1 MATSLQDLF
10 AAGLVQRCVPDV
22 PRPLKQTRE
31 DPPLQPGSNFYRL
44 LFSRFMER
52 CTDLERD
59 DLAAHLRWEKRGE
72 IRVATACS
80 GTDVPLLVYAGLAE
94 AARDILSVPLRI
106 VHRFSCEKDSAKQRF
121 LMLMYPTMPLL
132 FSDAS
137 ALGAESGHDELS
149 HVKQTIPKD
158 VNSFLVGWPCTD
170 VSNMNKHART
180 QTNRCCVASG
190 GLRTGGVFKS
200 VIDFCCNHGSE
211 VDFLGNEN
219 VPALATPPPDGG
231 PDNLTAA
238 VWLLDTHA
246 DMYTKT
252 WQLNPMMF
260 GVPQSRDRLWFP
272 SFRRKVLRD
281 LKLSDQEADSILTSI
296 MQRIV
301 GSQLAD
307 IGLYLF
313 PPGHDIL
320 QQVLETMPKADHTGS
335 SEVRRKWPQQH
346 LKCFEAKGL
355 KWWDTKYP
363 SEEAC
368 ESYPF
373 LRCIHLREFDL
384 LHLSGVAEYPA
395 RERRLVEVGQSL
407 ARHSPPLQGYVRAIT
422 PRIKY
427 YITDLCRVLIGIEE
441 LRLQSIHFPN
451 MNALPCFSNEL
462 IRDLSG
468 NAFEGSCCAAVIF
481 CSHVLLSK
489 GAAARERASN
499 VQSKAASPAEVDADA
514 ALLGQQDAE
523 VDDDIE
529 RIWGLKK
536 KWWTNVTA
544 ALWRHPH

>member
-1 MATSLQDLF
+1 M
-10 AAGLVQRCVPDV
+10 R
-22 PRPLKQTRE
+22 
-31 DPPLQPGSNFYRL
+31 
-44 LFSRFMER
+44 
-52 CTDLERD
+52 
-59 DLAAHLRWEKRGE
+59 
-72 IRVATACS
+72 
-80 GTDVPLLVYAGLAE
+80 
-94 AARDILSVPLRI
+94 
-106 VHRFSCEKDSAKQRF
+106 
-121 LMLMYPTMPLL
+121 
-132 FSDAS
+132 
-137 ALGAESGHDELS
+137 
-149 HVKQTIPKD
+149 QTIPKD

-170 VSNMNKHART
+170 VSNMSKYART

-190 GLRTGGVFKS
+190 GLRSGGVFKS

-313 PPGHDIL
+313 PPGRDIL
-320 QQVLETMPKADHTGS
+320 QQVLETMPTADHTGS
-335 SEVRRKWPQQH
+335 SEVQRKWLQQH

-363 SEEAC
+363 SEETCA
-368 ESYPF
+368 SYPF

-384 LHLSGVAEYPA
+384 LHLSGVAECPKRAAICRGRPVACEAFPPVA
-395 RERRLVEVGQSL
+395 RLRAGDHPSHQVLHHGLVQS
-407 ARHSPPLQGYVRAIT
+407 AHRHR
-422 PRIKY
+422 
-427 YITDLCRVLIGIEE
+427 
-441 LRLQSIHFPN
+441 
-451 MNALPCFSNEL
+451 
-462 IRDLSG
+462 
-468 NAFEGSCCAAVIF
+468 
-481 CSHVLLSK
+481 
-489 GAAARERASN
+489 GAAFAIDPFSEHEGVAT
-499 VQSKAASPAEVDADA
+499 
-514 ALLGQQDAE
+514 LLE
-523 VDDDIE
+523 
-529 RIWGLKK
+529 
-536 KWWTNVTA
+536 
-544 ALWRHPH
+544 

>member
-1 MATSLQDLF
+1 MQ
-10 AAGLVQRCVPDV
+10 
-22 PRPLKQTRE
+22 
-31 DPPLQPGSNFYRL
+31 
-44 LFSRFMER
+44 R
-52 CTDLERD
+52 CTDLERE
-59 DLAAHLRWEKRGE
+59 DLAAYLRWEKGEE
-72 IRVATACS
+72 IRVSTACS

-106 VHRFSCEKDSAKQRF
+106 VHRFSCEKDTAKQRF
-121 LMLMYPTMPLL
+121 LMQMYPMMPLL

-149 HVKQTIPKD
+149 QVKQAIPKD

-170 VSNMNKHART
+170 VSNMNKYART

-211 VDFLGNEN
+211 LDFLGNEN
-219 VPALATPPPDGG
+219 VPALATPPPEGG

-238 VWLLDTHA
+238 VWLLDTQA

-252 WQLNPMMF
+252 WKLNPMMF

-281 LKLSDQEADSILTSI
+281 LELSDQEADSILTSI

-313 PPGHDIL
+313 PPEHDIL
-320 QQVLETMPKADHTGS
+320 QQVLKTMPTADHTGS
-335 SEVRRKWPQQH
+335 NEVQRKWPQQH

-355 KWWDTKYP
+355 KWWDTLYP

-373 LRCIHLREFDL
+373 LRCMTLREFDL
-384 LHLSGVAEYPA
+384 LQLSGVAGFPS
-395 RERRLVEVGQSL
+395 RERQFVEVGQSL
-407 ARHSPPLQGYVRAIT
+407 ARHAPPLQGYVRAIT

-427 YITDLCRVLIGIEE
+427 YITDLCRVLIGIEG

-451 MNALPCFSNEL
+451 MQALPGFSNEL

-499 VQSKAASPAEVDADA
+499 VQSKAASPAEVDADPA
-514 ALLGQQDAE
+514 MPWQQEAE

-529 RIWGLKK
+529 RIWGLYK
-536 KWWTNVTA
+536 NG
-544 ALWRHPH
+544 